1 MFIYLPN
8 FLCLDELDSYMY
20 QTVGHQ
26 GIDKLAEAMEVPLY
40 RKETFGRSTQ
50 TGKYYEPTENDEV
63 EDLYDLLKQI
73 KVKLIFNRNVKSAQN
88 KYFVI
93 VKI

>member
-1 MFIYLPN
+1 
-8 FLCLDELDSYMY
+8 MY

-40 RKETFGRSTQ
+40 RKETFGRSSQ

-63 EDLYDLLKQI
+63 EDLFDLLKQI
-73 KVKLIFNRNVKSAQN
+73 KVKYNLVGVKNQD
-88 KYFVI
+88 
-93 VKI
+93 KINYYQCHSE